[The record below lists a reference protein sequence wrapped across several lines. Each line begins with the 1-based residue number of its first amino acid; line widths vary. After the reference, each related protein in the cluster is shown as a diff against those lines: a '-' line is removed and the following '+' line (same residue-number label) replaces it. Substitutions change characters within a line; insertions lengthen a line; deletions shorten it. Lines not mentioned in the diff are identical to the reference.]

1 MKYTKTIGSIL
12 FLLLILTSCNNDWL
26 DETSSTQISSDEQ
39 FENEEGFKDALM
51 GVYIGMTSP
60 NLYAKDMTYNI
71 VDLLSQQY
79 TSLPTLAQYDEVQRF
94 EYRTAVSTDQ
104 IDNLW
109 INSYNVIANIN
120 LALEYIDKNKGI
132 LNSIDYSIIKGE
144 LLALRVFMH
153 FDVIRLYGYGDL
165 ANRESLKS
173 EYTIPYVT
181 TYGKDLTTQLSYTDT
196 FNLMES
202 DLNEALELLKEDPS
216 YATDKPDEYY
226 LEVNRNGFYSNRE
239 QRMNYYAALALK
251 ARLLQWQGKS
261 QEAALTAETV
271 INNSFTSL
279 INPATY
285 SVASD
290 PILYPE
296 VLFSLNVEG
305 FADIVNRFLDA
316 SDSGTNYD
324 ALYYTQSKANEI
336 FEASNVNIGLTDIRY
351 NTLLDTQT
359 KGLVSIKLLQ
369 DTNAYLDQMP
379 LIKLPEMYY
388 ILAEYNAE
396 VNPSLAVEYLNTV
409 REHRGILEA
418 IPSDISQENLKIEI
432 MKEYRKEFLSEGQLF
447 FYYKRTGATNILDVS
462 ETIDLNDDIY
472 VLPYPDNE
480 LEFGNR

>member
-1 MKYTKTIGSIL
+1 MKYTKKIGSIL

-39 FENEEGFKDALM
+39 FKSEDGFKDALI
-51 GVYIGMTSP
+51 GVYIGMTSQ
-60 NLYAKDMTYNI
+60 NLYGKDMTYNI

-79 TSLPTLAQYDEVQRF
+79 TALPTLAQYDEVQRF
-94 EYRTAVSTDQ
+94 EYRTNRSTDQ
-104 IDNLW
+104 LDNLW

-120 LALEYIDKNKGI
+120 LALEYIDKNPNI

-153 FDVIRLYGYGDL
+153 FDIMRLYGYGDL
-165 ANRESLKS
+165 ANRGSLKS
-173 EYTIPYVT
+173 EYTIPYVMVF
-181 TYGKDLTTQLSYTDT
+181 GKNITTQLSYSDT
-196 FNLMES
+196 FDLMEN
-202 DLNEALELLKEDPS
+202 DLNEALELLKEDPIFI
-216 YATDKPDEYY
+216 TDRPADYY
-226 LEVNRNGFYSNRE
+226 LEVNRNGFYNNRE

-261 QEAALTAETV
+261 QEAALAAETV
-271 INNSFTSL
+271 INNSFTYL
-279 INPATY
+279 INPSNY
-285 SVASD
+285 PIASD

-336 FEASNVNIGLTDIRY
+336 FEADNVNIGLTDIRY

-369 DTNAYLDQMP
+369 DTNANLDQMP

-388 ILAEYNAE
+388 ILAEYNLE
-396 VNPSLAVEYLNTV
+396 INPSLAIEYLNTV

-418 IPSDISQENLKIEI
+418 IPSDISLDELKDEI

-447 FYYKRTGATNILDVS
+447 FYYKRTGATSILDVS
-462 ETIDLNDDIY
+462 ETVDLNDDIY